1 MATVSP
7 GLFSY
12 YDPIPIGR
20 SRCADQKGPTHFA
33 GPPPGPARRAAV
45 KSSCAAGLA
54 APLPRRA
61 PVHVAAVF
69 VTHMHKDKSLIINKH
84 RNFFFGIRK
93 MITHLYMIKRNKIYI
108 DDKKRGEAWE
118 EKRERKR

>member
-1 MATVSP
+1 M
-7 GLFSY
+7 
-12 YDPIPIGR
+12 
-20 SRCADQKGPTHFA
+20 
-33 GPPPGPARRAAV
+33 
-45 KSSCAAGLA
+45 
-54 APLPRRA
+54 
-61 PVHVAAVF
+61 
-69 VTHMHKDKSLIINKH
+69 IINKH